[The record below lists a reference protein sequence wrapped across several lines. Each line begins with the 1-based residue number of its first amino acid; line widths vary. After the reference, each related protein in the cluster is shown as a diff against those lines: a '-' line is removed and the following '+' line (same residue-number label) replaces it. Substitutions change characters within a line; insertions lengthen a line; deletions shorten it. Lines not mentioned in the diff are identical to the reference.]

1 MAFVGRERELARLAA
16 SLERAAR
23 GERVS
28 VSLTGSSGVGST
40 RLLAELAERLRGLP
54 QVTVARG
61 CAYAPLQGT
70 PYAALREALT
80 GALWNLDAA
89 RLEAV
94 TGPHRH
100 ELRQLL
106 PLVGERLADPTI
118 PEDEPFQVSPDQRAG
133 RTAEA
138 VLGLLERLAGDG
150 VVLLMLEDLHWADAG
165 TRRLVETMLR
175 VGRPLPLC
183 LVVSYRPDE
192 LHVRHPM
199 RALATTLET
208 EPGVERVALPPLER
222 HQLMALLEHLL
233 GERPSGGFVAAVA
246 SASGGNPLVAE
257 HLVAARQ
264 ARIRL
269 SDPFDQIVGARVAAL
284 PVGAMR
290 CLRLLAAARRPLPV
304 AIIRQA
310 DLPGGRLPASAI
322 AEAVGSGLAH
332 ESLDREGGTLVGIHH
347 ERYAE
352 AMEALA
358 LPGERQPA
366 HDALARALAGE
377 PAEQAWHWEAAMRFG
392 LARDAHVLA
401 GEAAVAVEPAGTA
414 FFHDQRALELLDV
427 HDAHPGALALAGSA
441 EDELVLRT
449 ADAAFADD
457 NPRRAADLVQ
467 QLIDQRS
474 SVTQLSE
481 AARRGEAARRDLQRQ
496 LGLLHLRMGQYQAA
510 SGDLGS
516 AIAACETAVQ
526 LVPREP
532 PSADRARVLGA
543 LAQQQMLDGRFERSA
558 VLAEEARATARAVED
573 GAAAAE
579 LGHATCTLAV
589 DRAYAG
595 HIDEALRLLDEATGM
610 ALRARRLDDLMR
622 AWANRT
628 HLLELDARLEPAL
641 AAARDGIAAA
651 GRFGAELAYGSF
663 LRGNA
668 ADIMLKLG
676 RWADAEAEARAAL
689 ELSPS
694 RLTWSPLL
702 ALGSVLVESRADEEA
717 SRAVG
722 QILLQLESAP
732 EGQWTAM
739 VQRIAVSFA
748 LWRDDL
754 ADAERVARSGWRRV
768 ADSTDWRQVALAAST
783 TLEACAAVADA
794 GRARRDISLVATAGE
809 FGTAVLAQTEERVAA
824 ITMPPTVGARREA
837 DLHVATA
844 RAHLVRLH
852 GRPDGAAWDR
862 IATGWSDLHV
872 PYLTA
877 KARWWQAAALLH
889 DGGRRVAARQAL
901 TDAWQIAAGLP
912 ARPLLRELARLAQR
926 GRLALP
932 ELPDGLVPAGIGD
945 APRPPVAVGPGLA
958 VGTPVMAPGATT
970 PAGADL
976 GDLASRVVPP
986 SAAAADPFNLSPR
999 EYEVLA
1005 IVAEGRTN
1013 REIAERLFISER
1025 TVGVHVRNILGK
1037 LGVAGRVEA
1046 ASVAIR
1052 LGLVP
1057 GVARGVHS
1065 G

>member
-28 VSLTGSSGVGST
+28 VCLTGTSGVGST
-40 RLLAELAERLRGLP
+40 RLLGELAERLRGLP
-54 QVTVARG
+54 QVTVVRG
-61 CAYAPLQGT
+61 SAYAPLQGT
-70 PYAALREALT
+70 PYAAVREALT
-80 GALWNLDAA
+80 GALWTLDPA

-106 PLVGERLADPTI
+106 PQLGDRLAGPADPD
-118 PEDEPFQVSPDQRAG
+118 DEPFQVSPDQRAG

-150 VVLLMLEDLHWADAG
+150 VVLLVLEDLHWADAG

-183 LVVSYRPDE
+183 LVVSYRPEE

-284 PVGAMR
+284 PAGAVR

-304 AIIRQA
+304 ALIRQA

-322 AEAVGSGLAH
+322 AEAVASGLAH
-332 ESLDREGGTLVGIHH
+332 ETVDREGATLAGIHH

-401 GEAAVAVEPAGTA
+401 GEAAVEVEPAGTA

-496 LGLLHLRMGQYQAA
+496 LGMLHLRMGQYQAA

-516 AIAACETAVQ
+516 AIAACESAVQ

-532 PSADRARVLGA
+532 ASAERARVLGA

-558 VLAEEARATARAVED
+558 VLAEEACVTARAVE
-573 GAAAAE
+573 GGGAAAE

-595 HIDEALRLLDEATGM
+595 HIDDALRLLDEATGV
-610 ALRARRLDDLMR
+610 ALYARRLDDLMR

-628 HLLELDARLEPAL
+628 HILELDARLEPAL

-694 RLTWSPLL
+694 RLTLEP
-702 ALGSVLVESRADEEA
+702 AAGARLGARGVAGGRG
-717 SRAVG
+717 G
-722 QILLQLESAP
+722 QP
-732 EGQWTAM
+732 G
-739 VQRIAVSFA
+739 R
-748 LWRDDL
+748 RPDPPP
-754 ADAERVARSGWRRV
+754 AR
-768 ADSTDWRQVALAAST
+768 
-783 TLEACAAVADA
+783 
-794 GRARRDISLVATAGE
+794 
-809 FGTAVLAQTEERVAA
+809 
-824 ITMPPTVGARREA
+824 VGARRPV
-837 DLHVATA
+837 D
-844 RAHLVRLH
+844 
-852 GRPDGAAWDR
+852 GDGAADR
-862 IATGWSDLHV
+862 GELCPV
-872 PYLTA
+872 
-877 KARWWQAAALLH
+877 ARRPGRRRARRSQRVAP
-889 DGGRRVAARQAL
+889 GGRFHRLAPGGPRRLDDAGSVCRGRRCGPGPARHLPGGDRRRIRDVGPGPDRAARRRHH
-901 TDAWQIAAGLP
+901 DAPDRRRASRGRP
-912 ARPLLRELARLAQR
+912 ARGHGPGAPRPTPRPARR
-926 GRLALP
+926 GRLGPHRHRLVRPPRAV
-932 ELPDGLVPAGIGD
+932 PDGQ
-945 APRPPVAVGPGLA
+945 GPL
-958 VGTPVMAPGATT
+958 
-970 PAGADL
+970 
-976 GDLASRVVPP
+976 
-986 SAAAADPFNLSPR
+986 
-999 EYEVLA
+999 
-1005 IVAEGRTN
+1005 
-1013 REIAERLFISER
+1013 
-1025 TVGVHVRNILGK
+1025 
-1037 LGVAGRVEA
+1037 VAGRRA
-1046 ASVAIR
+1046 AA
-1052 LGLVP
+1052 
-1057 GVARGVHS
+1057 
-1065 G
+1065 

>member
-28 VSLTGSSGVGST
+28 VALTGASGVGSS
-40 RLLAELAERLRGLP
+40 RLLAELAARLHGLP

-61 CAYAPLQGT
+61 SAYAPLQGS
-70 PYAALREALT
+70 PYAAVREALT
-80 GALWNLDAA
+80 GALSDLDPA

-94 TGPHRH
+94 AGPHRH
-100 ELRQLL
+100 ELRLLL
-106 PLVGERLADPTI
+106 PLLAERLAGPSE
-118 PEDEPFQVSPDQRAG
+118 PDEPFQVSPDQRAV

-138 VLGLLERLAGDG
+138 VLGLLERLAGEG
-150 VVLLMLEDLHWADAG
+150 VVLLVLEDVHWADAG
-165 TRRLVETMLR
+165 TRRLIETLLR

-183 LVVSYRPDE
+183 LVVSYRPEE
-192 LHVRHPM
+192 LHVRHPL
-199 RALATTLET
+199 RALATVLET
-208 EPGVERVALPPLER
+208 EPGVERVALAPLER

-284 PVGAMR
+284 PVGAIR
-290 CLRLLAAARRPLPV
+290 CLRLLAAARRPLPLALV
-304 AIIRQA
+304 RQA
-310 DLPGGRLPASAI
+310 DLPGGRLPATAI
-322 AEAVGSGLAH
+322 ADAVASGLAH
-332 ESLDREGGTLVGIHH
+332 ERLDRAGASLVAIHH

-352 AMEALA
+352 AMETLA

-401 GEAAVAVEPAGTA
+401 GTAAVEVEPGGTA

-427 HDAHPGALALAGSA
+427 HDAHPGALALSGSA

-467 QLIDQRS
+467 QLIDERS

-481 AARRGEAARRDLQRQ
+481 AARRGDAARRDLQRQ

-510 SGDLGS
+510 SGDLAS
-516 AIAACETAVQ
+516 AIADCEIAVQ
-526 LVPREP
+526 QVPREP

-543 LAQQQMLDGRFERSA
+543 LAQQQMLDGRFDRSA
-558 VLAEEARATARAVED
+558 ALAEEARATARAVGD
-573 GAAAAE
+573 GGATAE

-595 HIDEALRLLDEATGM
+595 RIDESLRLLDEATAM
-610 ALRARRLDDLMR
+610 ALQARRLDDLMR

-628 HLLELDARLEPAL
+628 HILELDARLEAAL
-641 AAARDGIAAA
+641 VAAQDGIAAA
-651 GRFGAELAYGSF
+651 TRFGAELAYGSF

-668 ADIMLKLG
+668 ADILLKLG
-676 RWADAEAEARAAL
+676 RWADAEVEARAAL

-754 ADAERVARSGWRRV
+754 ADAERVARSGWGRV
-768 ADSTDWRQVALAAST
+768 AETTDWRQVALAAST

-794 GRARRDISLVATAGE
+794 GRARRDISLVASAGE
-809 FGTAVLAQTEERVAA
+809 FGTGVLAQTEQRVAA
-824 ITMPPTVGARREA
+824 TTMPPSVGARREA

-844 RAHLVRLH
+844 RAHLARLR
-852 GRPDGAAWDR
+852 GRPDGAAWER
-862 IATGWSDLHV
+862 IAAGWLELRV

-901 TDAWQIAAGLP
+901 TDAWEIAAALP

-932 ELPDGLVPAGIGD
+932 ELPDGLVPAGVGE
-945 APRPPVAVGPGLA
+945 APRAPVAVGPG
-958 VGTPVMAPGATT
+958 VSRGVPVMAPEGSLEHT
-970 PAGADL
+970 L

-986 SAAAADPFNLSPR
+986 SPAVADPFNLSPR

>member
-16 SLERAAR
+16 CLERAAR
-23 GERVS
+23 GDRVS
-28 VSLTGSSGVGST
+28 VALTGASGVGTT
-40 RLLAELAERLRGLP
+40 RLVAELADRLRGLP

-61 CAYAPLQGT
+61 SAYAPLQGT

-80 GALWNLDAA
+80 GALADLEPT
-89 RLEAV
+89 RLEFVA
-94 TGPHRH
+94 GPHRH

-106 PLVGERLADPTI
+106 PILRERLPDPAGSD
-118 PEDEPFQVSPDQRAG
+118 DEPFQVSPDQRAG

-150 VVLLMLEDLHWADAG
+150 VVLLALEDLHWADPG

-192 LHVRHPM
+192 LNVRHPM
-199 RALATTLET
+199 RALATALET
-208 EPGVERVALPPLER
+208 EPGVERLPLAPLER

-269 SDPFDQIVGARVAAL
+269 SDPFDQIVGARVSAL
-284 PVGAMR
+284 PAGAVR
-290 CLRLLAAARRPLPV
+290 CLRLLAAARRPLPL

-310 DLPGGRLPASAI
+310 DLPGGRLPSSAVPD
-322 AEAVGSGLAH
+322 AVASGLAH
-332 ESLDREGGTLVGIHH
+332 ETTDRAGGTLVAIHH

-366 HDALARALAGE
+366 HDALARALGGE

-401 GEAAVAVEPAGTA
+401 GEAAVESEPAGTA

-427 HDAHPGALALAGSA
+427 HDAHPGALALSGAA
-441 EDELVLRT
+441 EDDLVLRT

-457 NPRRAADLVQ
+457 NPRRAADLVR
-467 QLIDQRS
+467 QLIEERS

-496 LGLLHLRMGQYQAA
+496 LGLLHLRVGQYEAA
-510 SGDLGS
+510 SGDLGG
-516 AIAACETAVQ
+516 AVAACETAVQ
-526 LVPREP
+526 LVPRDP
-532 PSADRARVLGA
+532 PTADRARVLGA
-543 LAQQQMLDGRFERSA
+543 LAQQQMLEGRFDRSA
-558 VLAEEARATARAVED
+558 AMAEEARSTALAVED
-573 GAAAAE
+573 GGAAGE

-595 HIDEALRLLDEATGM
+595 RIDEALGLLDEATGS

-628 HLLELDARLEPAL
+628 HILELDARLEAAL
-641 AAARDGIAAA
+641 VAARDGIATA

-754 ADAERVARSGWRRV
+754 ADAERVARSGWSRV
-768 ADSTDWRQVALAAST
+768 ADTTDWRQVALAAST

-809 FGTAVLAQTEERVAA
+809 FGTGVLAQAEARIAA
-824 ITMPPTVGARREA
+824 VTMPPAVGARREA

-844 RAHLVRLH
+844 RAHLARLR
-852 GRPDGAAWDR
+852 GRPDAAAWDR
-862 IATGWSDLHV
+862 IATGWSEMHV

-901 TDAWQIAAGLP
+901 TDAWGIAADLP

-932 ELPDGLVPAGIGD
+932 ELPDGLVPAGSSP
-945 APRPPVAVGPGLA
+945 ARPPVAVGPGLPE
-958 VGTPVMAPGATT
+958 GIGVMVAGATV
-970 PAGADL
+970 PAASAL
-976 GDLASRVVPP
+976 GDLAARVVPASP
-986 SAAAADPFNLSPR
+986 AAADPFNLSPR

-1057 GVARGVHS
+1057 GVARGVH
-1065 G
+1065 GG